1 MVATRGCRGTVAPIA
16 SDAVHFVHRILREL
30 SITFIAALAIVPAT
44 HALTLDEDRAEALF
58 HYYDGGGVEVSGPA
72 ILVRK
77 GVGAQTAVTAGYY
90 ADSISSAS
98 IDVVTTASP
107 YSEQRDEY
115 QFGVEH
121 LSGDSRMSLSYTD
134 SEESDY
140 IAKTIAMDLTH
151 EVFGGL
157 STFSMGYAREQD
169 VVGRVDTSETD
180 TKDSN
185 LFRLGAS
192 QILSSRMVASA
203 TYEIITDDGLLN
215 NPYRAAR
222 VLGAFLP
229 ERYPRTRTSNTV
241 AVHARYALGQG
252 GRPDPAALRASYRYF
267 FDTWGIG
274 ANTVELGAAGYL
286 GVRWRLDGWYRYYS
300 QNAAV
305 FYSDNFA
312 DEEIFMARDKELST
326 FQSHTLGM
334 SGTYALARAHAT
346 SRIRADASAS
356 LYHVIF
362 DYHDFTDVRDGQPYS
377 FSANVAQLYLS
388 IWY

>member
-1 MVATRGCRGTVAPIA
+1 
-16 SDAVHFVHRILREL
+16 
-30 SITFIAALAIVPAT
+30 
-44 HALTLDEDRAEALF
+44 
-58 HYYDGGGVEVSGPA
+58 
-72 ILVRK
+72 
-77 GVGAQTAVTAGYY
+77 
-90 ADSISSAS
+90 
-98 IDVVTTASP
+98 VTTASP

-121 LSGDSRMSLSYTD
+121 LTGDSRMSVSYTD

-140 IAKTIAMDLTH
+140 IAKTVALDLTH

-157 STFSMGYAREQD
+157 STLSMGYSREQD
-169 VVGRVDTSETD
+169 IVGRVDTSETD
-180 TKDSN
+180 TRDSN

-203 TYEIITDDGLLN
+203 SYEIITDDGLLN

-241 AVHARYALGQG
+241 GVHTRYALGKG
-252 GRPDPAALRASYRYF
+252 GRPEPAALRASYRYF

-274 ANTVELGAAGYL
+274 ANTVELGAAGQL
-286 GVRWRLDGWYRYYS
+286 KPRWRLDGWYRFYS

-305 FYSDNFA
+305 FYSDNFSQ
-312 DEEIFMARDKELST
+312 EEIFMARDKELST
-326 FQSHTLGM
+326 FQSHTIGA
-334 SGTYALARAHAT
+334 SGTYALKQAGE
-346 SRIRADASAS
+346 SGRIRADGTVS
-356 LYHVIF
+356 LFHAIF
-362 DYHDFTDVRDGQPYS
+362 DYDDFTDVRDGQPYS
-377 FSANVAQLYLS
+377 FSANVLQLYLS